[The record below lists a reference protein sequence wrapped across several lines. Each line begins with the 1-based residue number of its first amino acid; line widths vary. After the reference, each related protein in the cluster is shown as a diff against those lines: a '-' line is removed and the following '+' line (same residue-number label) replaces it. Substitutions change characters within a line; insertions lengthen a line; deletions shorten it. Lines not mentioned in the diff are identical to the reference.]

1 MWDSSRWTWY
11 VVSYCTQRERE
22 RERER
27 ECVCVCVCVCVRERE
42 RERDM
47 YMYIHSTSALYSR
60 KRVRRE
66 RVKRIEN
73 TIG

>member
-1 MWDSSRWTWY
+1 MDMVCCIILYTH
-11 VVSYCTQRERE
+11 RERE
-22 RERER
+22 
-27 ECVCVCVCVCVRERE
+27 RERE

-66 RVKRIEN
+66 RIKRIEN